1 MYGQTYIPAKARRS
15 LKKFFV
21 ITGSGVRGDSG
32 GENRASSFAGKITR
46 VFPTYPLLI
55 GRLCFSLG
63 INGSIVVI
71 VS

>member
-1 MYGQTYIPAKARRS
+1 MYGQTYIPAKARRP

-21 ITGSGVRGDSG
+21 ITGSGVRGDKG
-32 GENRASSFAGKITR
+32 GRSSFAGKITR